1 MGLNMVEIKT
11 EVEGIY
17 RDTNNGA
24 LLNKDNGSLV
34 AYKKLKQKNTEI
46 EQMKSKVSNLDQEIK
61 DVKNLLNQILEKLS

>member
-24 LLNKDNGSLV
+24 LLNKDNSSLE

>member
-1 MGLNMVEIKT
+1 MVEIKT

>member
-1 MGLNMVEIKT
+1 MVEIKT

-24 LLNKDNGSLV
+24 LLNKDNSSLE